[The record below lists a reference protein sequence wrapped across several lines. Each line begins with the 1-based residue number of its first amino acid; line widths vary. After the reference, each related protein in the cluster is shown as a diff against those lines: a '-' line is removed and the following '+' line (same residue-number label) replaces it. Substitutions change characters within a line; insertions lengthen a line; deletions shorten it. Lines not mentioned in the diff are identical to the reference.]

1 MLKGERATKRRSD
14 GKSRSRQPV
23 PLGNALAEL
32 VASLGIDGTLKRYS
46 VLAGWAEVVG
56 EQIAR
61 VTTPQRIEN
70 GVLFVAVK
78 TAPWRSELSL
88 QRLEIMKKLNAA
100 AGAEV
105 VRDIRFR

>member
-1 MLKGERATKRRSD
+1 LKAERAAKRRSD
-14 GKSRSRQPV
+14 RKGKTRHPV
-23 PLGNALAEL
+23 ALGSALADF
-32 VASLGIDGTLKRYS
+32 VASLGIDGTLKRYA
-46 VLAGWAEVVG
+46 VLAGWSEVVG

-61 VTTPQRIEN
+61 VTVPQRIEN
-70 GVLFVAVK
+70 GVLFVTVK
-78 TAPWRSELSL
+78 TAPWRTELSM